1 MYFSFVNTNLIL
13 SLLSNKAITIMTTKN
28 VTPEQV
34 QELYENYNNKQHFLI
49 TFGTKKFYLVDTD
62 FLKRMYDY
70 LTVKSK

>member
-1 MYFSFVNTNLIL
+1 MTNT
-13 SLLSNKAITIMTTKN
+13 N

-34 QELYENYNNKQHFLI
+34 QSLYENYNNKQHFLI